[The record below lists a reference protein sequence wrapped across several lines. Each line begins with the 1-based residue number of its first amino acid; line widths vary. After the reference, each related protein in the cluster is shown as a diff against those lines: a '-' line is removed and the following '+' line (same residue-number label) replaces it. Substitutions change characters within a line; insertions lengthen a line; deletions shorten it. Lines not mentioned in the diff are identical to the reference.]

1 MRSGNSRRRAFL
13 QRLRAEP
20 RRIRD
25 GTKARSGA
33 FRQNAEARRPSAEAE
48 APAAAGAAHAA
59 ETPDGARRCDC
70 DFVRLYGS
78 ESFFEHLSA
87 CKQRLAAGIAAPARV
102 RFGRAR
108 AAPDRSGAVAQRHAA
123 GASRCEGR
131 AVAAGA
137 DD

>member
-59 ETPDGARRCDC
+59 ETPDGHTYVLVTAFADGTYAPVYDAIDIYRNYIPSPD
-70 DFVRLYGS
+70 
-78 ESFFEHLSA
+78 
-87 CKQRLAAGIAAPARV
+87 AAEV
-102 RFGRAR
+102 
-108 AAPDRSGAVAQRHAA
+108 GATDA
-123 GASRCEGR
+123 G
-131 AVAAGA
+131 
-137 DD
+137 D